1 MATDESKQLKRNVTL
16 NKWWNW
22 SYCTKMALSSS
33 WNHVVIAQSVRAS
46 ERVSRCGFKF
56 HSRWLSIG
64 SSQNPSV
71 VNTTCISW
79 FSNTH
84 VITHRKLWLNKRGY
98 WRLQT
103 AKMKRSTEE
112 IMKLECLCNVVC
124 ECELNTGSDSSVGS
138 SKLTGFKSH
147 RFKSCSCQISM
158 ANYRESVSGQY
169 HVHELIPL
177 HSCYYLQKISIK

>member
-1 MATDESKQLKRNVTL
+1 MSVS
-16 NKWWNW
+16 W
-22 SYCTKMALSSS
+22 SHGL
-33 WNHVVIAQSVRAS
+33 IAQSVSVWLGLSGR
-46 ERVSRCGFKF
+46 GFK
-56 HSRWLSIG
+56 SISCQLSIATSG
-64 SSQNPSV
+64 NVSV
-71 VNTTCISW
+71 LNTTCISQ

-84 VITHRKLWLNKRGY
+84 LITYRKLWLNKRGY

-112 IMKLECLCNVVC
+112 IMKLECLCSVVC

-169 HVHELIPL
+169 HVYELIPL
-177 HSCYYLQKISIK
+177 HSCYYLQKISWWNWSGCRNLTLSESWTPS